1 MVSAVWRMSP
11 VAFKEMWEQFHYD
24 RLPYPMQVRSTSPTL
39 GEYADERS
47 VALQE
52 AHRTLTEWYE
62 PALTALTNPEVRIEI
77 FGSRRGVPIRLHVG
91 VRGEIACIA
100 AQQPGVDEDAG
111 GEVGLRA
118 VHSSDVGRALAATLA
133 VVPGQPQR
141 EWRFT
146 GGRSTADEQAKEREL
161 ATMFAGGLDAVIP
174 VGILAGPAIDWR
186 SDDSS
191 HTFDIVSVRDHGDL
205 IVNRAARQVVSA
217 TPERTAKA
225 FDTYVAAVRKIYE
238 GRR

>member
-146 GGRSTADEQAKEREL
+146 G
-161 ATMFAGGLDAVIP
+161 
-174 VGILAGPAIDWR
+174 
-186 SDDSS
+186 
-191 HTFDIVSVRDHGDL
+191 
-205 IVNRAARQVVSA
+205 AARRQTSRPKSVNWPQCSPADWMPSFRWVFSPARPLIGVA
-217 TPERTAKA
+217 TTVLTPSTS
-225 FDTYVAAVRKIYE
+225 
-238 GRR
+238 